1 MTQQKKAEAQTQQQQ
16 QSNASK
22 QKAEARTQQQATRP
36 WGGIGVRR
44 KIETGGTLFSGIVVD
59 AKGGIARYRTRI
71 DPDKGEIQTVKVGV
85 VSVDE
90 GIVKSVEPQIVGSRK
105 IDRAAALRAL
115 DEAHHSSAK
124 AGSKL
129 STRYLEKIQGGDKK

>member
-16 QSNASK
+16 QQQATAKPKAQK
-22 QKAEARTQQQATRP
+22 QTATRP

-59 AKGGIARYRTRI
+59 AKGDIARYRTRI

-105 IDRAAALRAL
+105 IDRAAAVKAL
-115 DEAHHSSAK
+115 DSAHRASASS
-124 AGSKL
+124 SKL
-129 STRYLEKIQGGDKK
+129 SSRYLEKIQGGDKK